1 MPLTIVGLA
10 TAMKASN
17 YLMTTINGQDCIKE
31 LGYAIGDYIV
41 ANALVT
47 YSWHGINP
55 GPPVAETVPTTGEI
69 ISHGIN
75 LTWSYAPVPL
85 TGLVWLASEITA
97 GMKIGLY
104 NITAGG
110 WATTPLPCIDLPLL
124 VLTISI
130 STGVPGWWFTAR
142 DVAFTQLA
150 TQICTWIWSYA
161 PAAPN
166 LGSHGA
172 YLAPPGSGGTVVS
185 IL

>member
-1 MPLTIVGLA
+1 MPLTIPGLA
-10 TAMKASN
+10 AVMKASN

-47 YSWHGINP
+47 YSWNGVNP
-55 GPPVAETVPTTGEI
+55 GPPIAETVPTTGKI

-85 TGLVWLASEITA
+85 TGLTWLALEITN

-110 WATTPLPCIDLPLL
+110 WATTPLPWVIG
-124 VLTISI
+124 TA
-130 STGVPGWWFTAR
+130 TAR
-142 DVAFTQLA
+142 STVATA
-150 TQICTWIWSYA
+150 HSGSRTTIPSDRPSPVKCPSRER
-161 PAAPN
+161 
-166 LGSHGA
+166 LGWLLSWRQAGR
-172 YLAPPGSGGTVVS
+172 
-185 IL
+185 